1 MTQIYSAFTL
11 FTSLLVEAMPFLL
24 MGVLL
29 SSSLILFFDE
39 GNLIKRIPNHP
50 FLGSIIGSL
59 FGFFFPV
66 CECGNIPV
74 ARRLLLQGLPTSV
87 AISFLL
93 AAPTINPIVLWSTY
107 VAFRGQPE
115 VFWLRII
122 FSLTI
127 AIAVG
132 CIFSLQKDPRPLL
145 KPLLAKRLT
154 VIFEQMEAKKSL
166 QTSPSQPE
174 YSLLQSGSFL
184 LSPQGQTVKMD
195 QTLLKSPV
203 NPKSQVSKSY
213 KWNLFISN
221 VTNELRELG
230 GVLILGSAIA
240 ASIQVFVPREIIL
253 NLGQD
258 TITSIISMMILAA
271 VVSICSTVDSFF
283 VLSFASTFTTASLVA
298 FLVFGPMID
307 IKAIGLMLSIFKP
320 RMIVYLMVI
329 VAQLTFILTLSY
341 NYLF

>member
-1 MTQIYSAFTL
+1 
-11 FTSLLVEAMPFLL
+11 
-24 MGVLL
+24 
-29 SSSLILFFDE
+29 
-39 GNLIKRIPNHP
+39 
-50 FLGSIIGSL
+50 
-59 FGFFFPV
+59 
-66 CECGNIPV
+66 
-74 ARRLLLQGLPTSV
+74 
-87 AISFLL
+87 
-93 AAPTINPIVLWSTY
+93 
-107 VAFRGQPE
+107 
-115 VFWLRII
+115 
-122 FSLTI
+122 
-127 AIAVG
+127 
-132 CIFSLQKDPRPLL
+132 
-145 KPLLAKRLT
+145 
-154 VIFEQMEAKKSL
+154 
-166 QTSPSQPE
+166 
-174 YSLLQSGSFL
+174 
-184 LSPQGQTVKMD
+184 MD